1 MLLKRT
7 LLASLSMA
15 LVATACGG
23 GSAPEGEVT
32 GDALQIDAD
41 VVAAQPSGA
50 ATAAAAAANAF
61 GRRLHVALSSSPD
74 AELNVVTSPFSAAAA
89 LALIAGGTDGVT
101 ADEFVEV
108 LGLDAVRDERWASL
122 LTEVSATPDAQVTIA
137 NAIWADD
144 GGAFA
149 DDYVDFARS
158 VFGATAE
165 TVDLGAQSGADAIDT
180 WVRESTNDL
189 IDGIAEDLGLPKDS
203 TNAVLANATYFLG
216 DWTTPFD
223 PDDTA
228 PGPFTRADGT
238 TVEVPF
244 MVHDGK
250 GTEVEG
256 VRVAYGQDVTFIELA
271 YGSDGSVVMEVLL
284 PAPGGDPVALLDD
297 FDPEDLDELRAGAFQ
312 LGAELLL
319 PRFEVEW
326 RSPLDDVLQELG
338 IQAAYSG
345 GFGPMGFPGS
355 FLSTVVQATYIR
367 VDEAGTEAAAVTA
380 GAVDES
386 AAEVIAVDRPF
397 AFVIREVATGAELF
411 VGTIGDPTA

>member
-1 MLLKRT
+1 MKRI
-7 LLASLSMA
+7 LLAAVTTGL
-15 LVATACGG
+15 LVTACGDEP
-23 GSAPEGEVT
+23 AGEVS
-32 GDALQIDAD
+32 GDALQIDENI
-41 VVAAQPSGA
+41 VAAQPDG
-50 ATAAAAAANAF
+50 AAAAAAGDANAF
-61 GRRLHVALSSSPD
+61 GRRLHVALASAPD
-74 AELNVVTSPFSAAAA
+74 AEANVVTSPFSAAAA
-89 LALIAGGTDGVT
+89 LALIAGGTDGTT
-101 ADEFVEV
+101 AEEFVEV
-108 LGLDAVRDERWASL
+108 LGLDAVRDERWAAL
-122 LTEVSATPDAQVTIA
+122 LTEVSATPDAQVTVA

-149 DDYVDFARS
+149 DDYVDFAKS

-165 TVDLGAQSGADAIDT
+165 TVDLGDQSGADAIDA
-180 WVRESTNDL
+180 WVRESTNEL

-244 MVHDGK
+244 MFHDGK
-250 GTEVEG
+250 GTEVDG
-256 VRVAYGQDVTFIELA
+256 VRVTYGQDVTFIELA
-271 YGSDGSVVMEVLL
+271 YGEDGSVVMEVLL
-284 PAPGGDPVALLDD
+284 PPPGGDPAALLADLG
-297 FDPEDLDELRAGAFQ
+297 PEELDALRADAFR

-326 RSPLDDVLQELG
+326 RSPLDEALQGLG
-338 IQAAYSG
+338 IEAAYNG
-345 GFGPMGFPGS
+345 GFAPMGFPGS
-355 FLSTVVQATYIR
+355 FLSTVVQATYLR

-386 AAEVIAVDRPF
+386 EAEVIAVDRPF
-397 AFVIREVATGAELF
+397 AFIIREAATGAELF

>member
-1 MLLKRT
+1 MVLMKRT
-7 LLASLSMA
+7 LLAAVTLG
-15 LVATACGG
+15 LVAAACGG
-23 GSAPEGEVT
+23 EPAGEVS
-32 GDALQIDAD
+32 GDAPRIDD
-41 VVAAQPSGA
+41 GVVAAQPDG
-50 ATAAAAAANAF
+50 AAAAAAADANAF
-61 GRRLHVALSSSPD
+61 GRRLHVALASAPD
-74 AELNVVTSPFSAAAA
+74 AEVNVVTSPFSAAAA
-89 LALIAGGTDGVT
+89 LALIAGGTDGM
-101 ADEFVEV
+101 AAEEFVEV
-108 LGLDAVRDERWASL
+108 LGLDAVRDERWAAL
-122 LTEVSATPDAQVTIA
+122 LTEVSATPDAQVTVA

-149 DDYVDFARS
+149 DDYVDFAGS

-165 TVDLGAQSGADAIDT
+165 TVDLGDQSGADAIDA
-180 WVRESTNDL
+180 WVRESTNEL
-189 IDGIAEDLGLPKDS
+189 IDGIAEDLGLPKES

-223 PDDTA
+223 PDDTE

-244 MVHDGK
+244 MFHDGK

-256 VRVAYGQDVTFIELA
+256 VRVAYGQGVTFIELA
-271 YGSDGSVVMEVLL
+271 YGQDGSVVMEVLL
-284 PAPGGDPVALLDD
+284 PPPGGDHVELLG
-297 FDPEDLDELRAGAFQ
+297 DLGVEELDALRADAFQ

-326 RSPLDDVLQELG
+326 RSPLDDSLQGLG
-338 IQAAYSG
+338 IEAAYGG

-355 FLSTVVQATYIR
+355 FLGTVVQATYLR

-380 GAVDES
+380 GAVEES
-386 AAEVIAVDRPF
+386 EAEVIAVDRPF

-411 VGTIGDPTA
+411 VGTIGDSIA